1 MKNIQ
6 HTYVPT
12 KMQRELHQDGT
23 RFKVVVVG
31 RRSGKSTYALNE
43 AIATCLEKDNQLVW
57 IVVPTFQQAKDIYW
71 RGSDIS
77 RYLMKGM
84 YKKKNDSDLM
94 VEFNNGSIMYLKSAE
109 RPDSLKGSGLDLLI
123 WDEVAMTRNA
133 RYVWEEV
140 LQPTLSDKHGR
151 AVFISTPKG
160 YNYFYELYMRG
171 VEGKDPEWKSWKIAT
186 KDSYAPWTMTK
197 QGQQELEK
205 LKQRMTEDAYAQEYE
220 ADFTRRTGLIF
231 PEFDRGIHV
240 RDFEVVSK
248 YPLEMGQDFGYT
260 HPTAMIY
267 SYFDNDDVW
276 YIFDEYYEVGKT
288 IFEHSGGILAKRRQY
303 ANTQKAIYG
312 DSEDPQSIGEYANF
326 GVFITP
332 VIKRRGKDD
341 SVLVGIDR
349 IRERL
354 KVDPVTKKPKM
365 FIHPNCRNLIREIE
379 NYAWKEFK
387 EEGDN
392 EIPLKLDD
400 HAIDAMRYII
410 IMHHKGISRES
421 IMSVPMYNPVGAN
434 VKKKKVDLW
443 NYKA

>member
-12 KMQRELHQDGT
+12 KMQRELHSDGT

-77 RYLMKGM
+77 RYLIKGM

-94 VEFNNGSIMYLKSAE
+94 VEFHNGSVLYLKSVE

-160 YNYFYELYMRG
+160 YNYFHELYLRG
-171 VEGKDPEWKSWKIAT
+171 VEGEDSEWKSWKIAT
-186 KDSYAPWTMTK
+186 KDSYAPWTLTK
-197 QGQQELEK
+197 QGQGELQR
-205 LKQRMTEDAYAQEYE
+205 LKERMTEDAYAQEYE
-220 ADFTRRTGLIF
+220 ADFTRRTGLVF
-231 PEFDRGIHV
+231 PEFEREIHV
-240 RDFEVVSK
+240 KDFEVKTK

-260 HPTAMIY
+260 NPTAVIY
-267 SYFDNDDVW
+267 SYFDDDDTW
-276 YIFDEYYEVGKT
+276 WIFDEYYEMGKT
-288 IFEHSGGILAKRRQY
+288 IFEHSGMILAKRRQY

-312 DSEDPQSIGEYANF
+312 DSEDPQSIGEYANY

-332 VIKRRGKDD
+332 VIKRRD
-341 SVLVGIDR
+341 SVLIGIDR
-349 IRERL
+349 IRERM
-354 KVDPVTKKPKM
+354 KVDPASKKPKM
-365 FIHPNCRNLIREIE
+365 FIHPNCRNLIRELE
-379 NYAWKEFK
+379 THAWKEFRGDGNDEPEK
-387 EEGDN
+387 EN
-392 EIPLKLDD
+392 D
-400 HAIDAMRYII
+400 HAIDGARYII
-410 IMHHKGISRES
+410 LMHTRGISRDS
-421 IMSVPMYNPVGAN
+421 IKSIPMYNPIGAN
-434 VKKKKVDLW
+434 IKKKKVDLW
-443 NYKA
+443 NWKE